1 MSTGLLVRWSCAIV
15 ASLWTIAAAVAAE
28 GAATPAEPAP
38 GPALNPPPAPEAA
51 RAAAL
56 PSFDQLQAAGA
67 VIGEIRIVTED
78 VFDLDDPRESGALY
92 RGANALHLQTRAS
105 TVRRALLFARG
116 EPVSASVI
124 RETERLLRSER
135 YLYDAHIVPVAVR
148 DNVVDVE
155 VRTRDTWS
163 LFPTISVSRS
173 GGKNKSEFA
182 LSELNLAGTGSR
194 LKLGTFKDVDRDG
207 QRIEFSNDNAFGRRV
222 ALAFALSDNS
232 DGSQQAFALQRPF
245 YALDAHWAA
254 GISASDE
261 DKIEPIYNAGDLAA
275 EYRRR
280 TRLAEVSGGLSQGRI
295 NGWVRRTSLGLS
307 LREEQYALA
316 AGRTAPARLP
326 TDETLI
332 GPYLRWDLIEDRYV
346 ELQNRNQMGRSEFF
360 ALGLA
365 ATLQVGWAAESLG
378 STRDTLLYE
387 LALSRGFEPTPAQT
401 LVATLLVD
409 GQYANGAVRQQQI
422 GLRSQYFVPHARRFT
437 FYAALSADVL
447 THPDADDDV
456 LYLGGDVGLRGYP
469 LRFQSGTRRTL
480 LTLEERLY
488 TGAFPWRLIRIGA
501 AVFFDVGRAWGGP
514 NVNRVTDGWLSN
526 VGLGLRLFSVRT
538 ADSNVIHIDVA
549 RPLVRGPGVDGVQL
563 LLSGKSRF

>member
-1 MSTGLLVRWSCAIV
+1 LSATAF
-15 ASLWTIAAAVAAE
+15 AAQPPV
-28 GAATPAEPAP
+28 GADTQAGAPAP
-38 GPALNPPPAPEAA
+38 ADTPTPSPTTAPAP
-51 RAAAL
+51 L
-56 PSFDQLQAAGA
+56 PSFEQLQAAGTL
-67 VIGEIRIVTED
+67 IGEIRIVTQD

-105 TVRRALLFARG
+105 TVRRALLFSSG

-135 YLYDAHIVPVAVR
+135 YLYDARIVPVALR

-182 LSELNLAGTGSR
+182 ISELNLAGTGSR

-207 QRIEFSNDNAFGRRV
+207 KRIEFSNDNALGRRV
-222 ALAFALSDNS
+222 ALGFALSDNS
-232 DGSQQAFALQRPF
+232 DGSQKALAIQRPF

-254 GISASDE
+254 GLSASDE
-261 DKIEPIYNAGDLAA
+261 DKLEPVYNAGDLVA

-280 TRLAEVSGGLSQGRI
+280 TRLVDVFGGLSDGRV
-295 NGWVRRTSLGLS
+295 NGWVRRTSIGLS
-307 LREEQYALA
+307 VREETYAID
-316 AGRTAPARLP
+316 AGRTPPARLP
-326 TDETLI
+326 ADETLI
-332 GPYLRWDLIEDRYV
+332 GPYLRWDLIEDRFV

-365 ATLQVGWAAESLG
+365 ATLQLGWAAESLG

-387 LALSRGFEPTPAQT
+387 LSLSRGFEPTPAQT
-401 LVATLLVD
+401 LVGTLALEGQFAD
-409 GQYANGAVRQQQI
+409 GSVRQQQI
-422 GLRSQYFVPHARRFT
+422 GLRTQYFVPHARRFT

-514 NVNRVTDGWLSN
+514 NVNRTTDGWLAN
-526 VGLGLRLFSVRT
+526 VGVGFRLFSVRT
-538 ADSNVIHIDVA
+538 AESNVVHIDVA
-549 RPLVRGPGVDGVQL
+549 RPLVSGPGVDGVQV